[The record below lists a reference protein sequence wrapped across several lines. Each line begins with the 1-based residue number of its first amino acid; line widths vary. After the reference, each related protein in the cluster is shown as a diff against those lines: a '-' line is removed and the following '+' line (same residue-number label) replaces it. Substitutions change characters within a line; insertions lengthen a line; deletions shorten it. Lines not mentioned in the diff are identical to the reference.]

1 MKHRHVFAAA
11 GFAIGLAGVI
21 AGCSSSSDNK
31 GSQGSLAIT
40 MGATGA
46 VASGAAQTATAD
58 PGDALSHLKAA
69 VITIAGIEARMSDG
83 TWVPVGTGLPADIDL
98 IAIMAAG
105 NVATLPAD
113 LLPEGDYDALE
124 LRITAVHL
132 TLLND
137 TTVTIAPPGT
147 GWTVRTMVSF
157 SVVAGRS
164 TVVKLTLHG
173 TSSFKFFDGEYGF
186 DPEIE
191 AVGVEHD

>member
-11 GFAIGLAGVI
+11 AFAIGLAWVI
-21 AGCSSSSDNK
+21 AGCSSSNDSK

-46 VASGAAQTATAD
+46 TAAGASQTAAAGTD
-58 PGDALSHLKAA
+58 DALSHFKAA
-69 VITIAGIEARMSDG
+69 VITIAGIEARMADG
-83 TWVPVGTGLPADIDL
+83 IWVPVETGLPADVDL
-98 IAIMAAG
+98 IAIMSAG

-124 LRITAVHL
+124 LRISAVHL
-132 TLLND
+132 TLLDD
-137 TTVTIAPPGT
+137 TTIEIAPSGT
-147 GWTVRTMVSF
+147 GWTARTQVSF
-157 SVVAGRS
+157 SVAAGQS
-164 TVVKLTLHG
+164 TVVNLIFHG
-173 TSSFKFFDGEYGF
+173 RGSFKFFDGEYGF